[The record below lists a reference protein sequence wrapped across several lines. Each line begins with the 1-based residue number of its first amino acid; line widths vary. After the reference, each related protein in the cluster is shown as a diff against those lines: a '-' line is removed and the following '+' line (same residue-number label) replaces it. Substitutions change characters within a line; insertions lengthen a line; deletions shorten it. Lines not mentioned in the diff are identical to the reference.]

1 MINSLL
7 YAIIIVYL
15 IPSFG
20 VKEFCPICDEVKE
33 VVVSCRCPEAGIV
46 VFPVFRAKTP
56 CDDITPVVLVR
67 LKVSLRF
74 LYKGTKG

>member
-1 MINSLL
+1 MHT
-7 YAIIIVYL
+7 IIFVYL

-20 VKEFCPICDEVKE
+20 VKEFCVICDEVKE
-33 VVVSCRCPEAGIV
+33 VVVSGRCPPAGIV

-67 LKVSLRF
+67 LKVSRRF